1 VKKTTLILLLVSFIF
16 VPYVMASGGQEETAT
31 VSDWTKDPITMKIE
45 GSGWILKKFPIQEA
59 ADRFMQDHPNVTI
72 EVSSNQDDTL
82 NSYMLNWA
90 VGDADVDLAFGG
102 AASQVAKLAAKNLLM
117 PWNDFYSGDF
127 DAKDFLT
134 HSVETAKK
142 GGEYFAIPFME
153 EAMSLQVNRGLMEE
167 AGLVNSDGTPMY
179 PANLDEMADFAGKMT
194 KGSGEVKDIYG
205 FSWNL
210 TNFGDQQMM
219 CAVNAL
225 GGKVY
230 NDDGSPNLEAPEYL
244 DIFNFIAKVN
254 LEGWATKGTISDTN
268 AGRSG
273 LKAGTVAMIFEAASR
288 AIEAKATLGDDAM
301 MIPFHG
307 MEKNGTFIFA
317 HYAYVPRTSKVQ
329 EAVKA
334 FMREQ
339 VFTADFA
346 APAAEQYG
354 KLPSYIPLYSGLSS
368 DFEQIKKWMAL
379 PGTIG
384 DMSWVEGSKL
394 NALFYELEQL
404 VATGGITPEE
414 AVERLATEGGSYN
427 LAIVE

>member
-1 VKKTTLILLLVSFIF
+1 MKKAMLFLLILSF
-16 VPYVMASGGQEETAT
+16 VVAPLVMAAGDKEETQT
-31 VSDWTKDPITMKIE
+31 VSDWTKDEITMKIE

-59 ADRFMQDHPNVTI
+59 ADRFMKDHPNVTI
-72 EVSSNQDDTL
+72 EVSSNQDDSL
-82 NSYMLNWA
+82 NTYMLNWA
-90 VGDADVDLAFGG
+90 TGDADVDLAFGG

-117 PWNDFYSGDF
+117 PWNDFYTGAF
-127 DAKDFLT
+127 ETKNFLT

-142 GGEYFAIPFME
+142 SGEYFAIPFME
-153 EAMSLQVNRGLMEE
+153 EAMSLQANKALMKE
-167 AGLVNSDGTPMY
+167 AGLVNADGSPMF
-179 PANLDEMADFAGKMT
+179 PSSLDELAEFASKMV

-219 CAVNAL
+219 AAVNAL
-225 GGKVY
+225 GGKAY
-230 NDDGSPNLEAPEYL
+230 NADGSPNLNAPEYL
-244 DIFNFIAKVN
+244 DIFKFIAKVN

-288 AIEAKATLGDDAM
+288 AIEAKATLGDDAVM
-301 MIPFHG
+301 MPFPG
-307 MEKNGTFIFA
+307 MEENGTFIFA
-317 HYAYVPRTSKVQ
+317 HYAYVPKASMVQ

-339 VFTADFA
+339 VLTKDFA
-346 APAAEQYG
+346 SFGAEKYG
-354 KLPSYIPLYSGLSS
+354 KLPSYIPLYEGLSS
-368 DFEQIKKWMAL
+368 DFEQIKEWMAL

-384 DMSWVEGSKL
+384 DMSWIEGSKL

-404 VATGGITPEE
+404 VATGGITPEK
-414 AVERLATEGGSYN
+414 AVERLVKEGGSFN
-427 LAIVE
+427 LSVVK